1 MQSNTV
7 PQTHPRKIVVI
18 GGGIAGL
25 SLAAAV
31 GDGADVIVIERES
44 QLGYHAS
51 GRSAALFT
59 ETYGNRL
66 VRGLTIASRKAIFDG
81 GFVAHERG
89 ALHVGRAED
98 GAAIDR
104 LAGELQALVPSVR
117 RLTAAEVHALVPVIY
132 PSTNCGGVYEP
143 GAVDVDTAR
152 MLAANASALKARGG
166 VIRTG
171 EEVLGIAREDGG
183 FTVTTSA
190 GTYAADIVVNAAGAW
205 VDVVAGLAGLPRL
218 GFQPK
223 RRTAFLFDPPQG
235 TDISAWPLVVDLHE
249 KFYFKP
255 DAGRLIGS
263 PADETNSE
271 PCDAYAEDIDVA
283 IAVDRIEQVTSMR
296 IGRPSTPWAGLR
308 TFSPDRSPVAG
319 FDPRLP
325 GFFWLGGQGGY
336 GFQVSLTLARIG
348 AALIR
353 GEALPVDVVE
363 LGVTAQALSP
373 ERFLTGSLAAT
384 P

>member
-1 MQSNTV
+1 MQSKTS
-7 PQTHPRKIVVI
+7 PEAHPRKIVVI

-31 GDGADVIVIERES
+31 ADGVDVTVIEREC

-81 GFVAHERG
+81 GFVAHKRG
-89 ALHVGRAED
+89 ALHVGRAD
-98 GAAIDR
+98 DAAAIDR

-117 RLTAAEVHALVPVIY
+117 RLTAAEVHALVPVID
-132 PSTNCGGVYEP
+132 PSTTCGGVYEP

-152 MLAANASALKARGG
+152 MLAASASALKGRGG

-171 EEVLGIAREDGG
+171 EEVLGIARQGGG

-190 GTYAADIVVNAAGAW
+190 GVYTADIVVNAAGAW

-223 RRTAFLFDPPQG
+223 RRTAFLFDPPEG
-235 TDISAWPLVVDLHE
+235 VDISSWPLVVDLHE

-263 PADETNSE
+263 PADETDSE
-271 PCDAYAEDIDVA
+271 PCDAYPEDIDVA
-283 IAVDRIEQVTSMR
+283 IAVDRIERVTSML

-348 AALIR
+348 AALMS
-353 GEALPVDVVE
+353 GEALPADVAD
-363 LGVTAQALSP
+363 LGVTAEALSP
-373 ERFLTGSLAAT
+373 QRFLAGSQAAT
-384 P
+384 R

>member
-1 MQSNTV
+1 MQSKSS
-7 PQTHPRKIVVI
+7 PKIVVI

-31 GDGADVIVIERES
+31 AGWADVTVLERETH
-44 QLGYHAS
+44 LGYHAS

-66 VRGLTIASRKAIFDG
+66 VRALTLASRQAIVGG
-81 GFVAHERG
+81 GFVAHRRG
-89 ALHVGRAED
+89 ALHVGWSGD
-98 GAAIDR
+98 DAAIDR

-117 RLTAAEVHALVPVIY
+117 RMSAAELNALVPVIAAEA
-132 PSTNCGGVYEP
+132 TCGGVYEP
-143 GAVDVDTAR
+143 DAVDVDTGK
-152 MLAANASALKARGG
+152 MLAASASALKAGGG

-171 EEVLGIAREDGG
+171 EDVRAISRNGSAFEVETAAA
-183 FTVTTSA
+183 V
-190 GTYAADIVVNAAGAW
+190 YPADIVVNAAGAW
-205 VDVVAGLAGLPRL
+205 VDLVAAMAGLSGL

-223 RRTAFLFDPPQG
+223 RRTAFLFDAPAG
-235 TDISAWPLVVDLHE
+235 ADISGWPLVVDLHE
-249 KFYFKP
+249 QFYFKP

-263 PADETNSE
+263 LADETDTE
-271 PCDAYAEDIDVA
+271 PCDAWPEDIDVA
-283 IAVDRIEQVTSMR
+283 IAVDRIEQATSMR

-308 TFSPDRSPVAG
+308 TFAPDRTPVAG

-336 GFQVSLTLARIG
+336 GFQVSLTLARLS
-348 AALIR
+348 AALMR
-353 GEALPVDVVE
+353 GAPLPADITA
-363 LGVTAQALSP
+363 LGVSAAALAP
-373 ERFLTGSLAAT
+373 DRFLVPAAT